1 MSRYPSRSVG
11 PVLRWYSAALPLAA
25 ALASVWVAVFVATH
39 DGNRWCNDNSFS
51 CSLYT
56 NLLVVVA
63 LGAATTYWYFGLRRG
78 LLLVRYRRQLRAYV
92 AAQAAQARGGELPAT
107 SQDVVTG
114 QVLAAHRDWR
124 TGPRVTLVVGSGKEA
139 TFVKV
144 VSQLTAS
151 GSWMV
156 PVPVGRVDSASPADL
171 LRSAKQEL
179 EVILLDID
187 VSQELV
193 EWFWRSLLRCQR
205 LLFVVEG
212 VERIAPSMPSAE
224 RELVVRRLFVSAR
237 QLHRPL
243 FGTSKPDLLDSPP
256 GSVFELPPVEAAV
269 IHRRLATVA
278 ALDEASLTMVSEAAI
293 GALATPYM
301 VERLVWMLRRAGD
314 ATVAALR
321 VAPEQARDLVLWQ
334 LLLAEQAVPGAVL
347 NPTTLQLVAFHLTMT
362 GRIEVAI
369 PDGDEWRRALAN
381 GVGTELPLPEP
392 TAAEVYSYVE
402 GGFLDAESNRSVLR
416 FASSDIQS
424 ALAAEHLV
432 TEPDRITAILPQL
445 AVNAT
450 ARNTVAN
457 ALRLD
462 DSVGGVHAALL
473 RALALGVPPA
483 SEAAG
488 LCLALRHPP
497 QTLSTGVEEQLAERL
512 TRTLADRISS
522 SSGPVLSR
530 AGQRDAVDTLNRSV
544 RRDAE
549 QQLLLALHSSQFP
562 VRLSVALA
570 LLRRSSPDALLDGVT
585 EWINQA
591 ESPTA
596 SGVQHQLS
604 LALWFC
610 AYLREQD
617 SDGRGIGLYAR
628 GAQLARGANPLLFET
643 SLCRGFKFAAW
654 THPRRDPDLEA
665 VELLDSGMVRFWYSR
680 VSLVHALG
688 IRLAS
693 RRTAMGSVNPAG
705 ESVARAEQALRRT
718 TSDAHPLVR
727 EAASL
732 TYTGVLAGRPPE
744 SFSWLAE
751 TDIARSNTRLDD
763 AVQRLL
769 GDISLFLTLIYC
781 AEPWPDELW
790 QQISATT
797 DLPLCIRRPADRQRH
812 MLGGCPPECPF
823 GLCPYPGPARRGR
836 GHGELS
842 GAFCRI
848 QADLALALRR
858 APWQE
863 KHRGHELAA
872 FWFFAEEH
880 LANRNGWEINL

>member
-1 MSRYPSRSVG
+1 MARYPSRSVG
-11 PVLRWYSAALPLAA
+11 PVLRWYSAVLPLVVAVAA
-25 ALASVWVAVFVATH
+25 VCVAVFFATRG
-39 DGNRWCNDNSFS
+39 GNRWCNENSFA
-51 CSLYT
+51 CSLHT

-63 LGAATTYWYFGLRRG
+63 IGAATTYWYFGLRRG

-92 AAQAAQARGGELPAT
+92 DAQAPRTRAGDLVAT
-107 SQDVVTG
+107 GQDVVVG

-139 TFVKV
+139 AFVKV

-171 LRSAKQEL
+171 LRSAKEEL
-179 EVILLDID
+179 EVILLDIN
-187 VSQELV
+187 VSQEQI

-205 LLFVVEG
+205 LLFVVDG

-237 QLHRPL
+237 QLRRPL

-256 GSVFELPPVEAAV
+256 GSVFELPGVEAAV

-278 ALDEASLTMVSEAAI
+278 ALDEVSSTMVSEAAI
-293 GALATPYM
+293 GALATPYL
-301 VERLVWMLRRAGD
+301 VERLVWLLRRAGD

-347 NPTTLQLVAFHLTMT
+347 TSTALQRVAFHLTTT

-369 PDGDEWRRALAN
+369 PDGDEWRRALA
-381 GVGTELPLPEP
+381 GEVDAELPLPEP
-392 TAAEVYSYVE
+392 TAAEIYSYVE
-402 GGFLDAESNRSVLR
+402 GGFLDAESHRSVLR
-416 FASSDIQS
+416 FASSDIQ
-424 ALAAEHLV
+424 AVLAAEHLAA
-432 TEPDRITAILPQL
+432 EPDLITAILPQL

-450 ARNTVAN
+450 ARNAVAN
-457 ALRLD
+457 ALRLND
-462 DSVGGVHAALL
+462 GLGGVHAALL
-473 RALALGVPPA
+473 RALARRVPPA

-497 QTLSTGVEEQLAERL
+497 ATLSSGVEEQLAKRL
-512 TRTLADRISS
+512 TFMLADRISS
-522 SSGPVLSR
+522 SRGPVLSR
-530 AGQRDAVDTLNRSV
+530 AGQRDAVDTLDRFV

-549 QQLLLALHSSQFP
+549 QQLLPALHSSQFP
-562 VRLSVALA
+562 VRLSAALA
-570 LLRRSSPDALLDGVT
+570 LLRRGGSDGLLDGVT

-596 SGVQHQLS
+596 SGDQFQLT

-617 SDGRGIGLYAR
+617 SDGRGSGLYAR
-628 GAQLARGANPLLFET
+628 GAQLARGGNPLLLEQ

-654 THPRRDPDLEA
+654 THPRRDPDPEA
-665 VELLDSGMVRFWYSR
+665 VGLLDSGTVRFWYSR

-693 RRTAMGSVNPAG
+693 RHPALRSVDPAG
-705 ESVARAEQALRRT
+705 DSVARAEQTLRRT

-732 TYTGVLAGRPPE
+732 TLAGVLAGRPPE

-751 TDIARSNTRLDD
+751 TDMARSNTQLDV

-769 GDISLFLTLIYC
+769 GDTSLFLTLIYC

-790 QQISATT
+790 QQISADT
-797 DLPLCIRRPADRQRH
+797 DLPLCIRRPADRQRT
-812 MLGGCPPECPF
+812 MRDGCPPECPY

-836 GHGELS
+836 GGGELS

-848 QADLALALRR
+848 QADLALTLGC

-872 FWFFAEEH
+872 FWLYAEEH
-880 LANRNGWEINL
+880 LATRDGWEINL

>member
-1 MSRYPSRSVG
+1 MARYLSRSVG
-11 PVLRWYSAALPLAA
+11 PVLRWYSAVLPLVAA
-25 ALASVWVAVFVATH
+25 VAAVCVAVFVATH
-39 DGNRWCNDNSFS
+39 GGNRWCNDNSFS
-51 CSLYT
+51 CALHT
-56 NLLVVVA
+56 DLLVVVA
-63 LGAATTYWYFGLRRG
+63 IGAATTYWYFGLRRG

-92 AAQAAQARGGELPAT
+92 DAQAPQARDGGLVAT
-107 SQDVVTG
+107 GQDVVAG

-139 TFVKV
+139 AFVKV

-179 EVILLDID
+179 EVILLDVN

-205 LLFVVEG
+205 LLFVVDG

-237 QLHRPL
+237 QLRRPL

-256 GSVFELPPVEAAV
+256 GSVFELPGVEAAV

-278 ALDEASLTMVSEAAI
+278 ALDEASLTMVSEAVV

-301 VERLVWMLRRAGD
+301 VERLVWLLRRAGD
-314 ATVAALR
+314 ATVVALR
-321 VAPEQARDLVLWQ
+321 VAPQQARDLVLWQ

-347 NPTTLQLVAFHLTMT
+347 TSTALQLVAFHLTTT

-369 PDGDEWRRALAN
+369 PDGDEWRRALAS
-381 GVGTELPLPEP
+381 GVDAELPLPEP
-392 TAAEVYSYVE
+392 TAAEIYSYVE

-416 FASSDIQS
+416 FASSDIQA
-424 ALAAEHLV
+424 ALAAEHLAA
-432 TEPDRITAILPQL
+432 EPDRITAILPQL
-445 AVNAT
+445 AINAT

-473 RALALGVPPA
+473 RALARGVPPA

-497 QTLSTGVEEQLAERL
+497 ATLSLGVEEQLAERL
-512 TRTLADRISS
+512 ALTLADRISS
-522 SSGPVLSR
+522 SSGSVLSW
-530 AGQRDAVDTLNRSV
+530 AGQRDAVDTLDRSV

-549 QQLLLALHSSQFP
+549 RQLLLALHSSQFP

-570 LLRRSSPDALLDGVT
+570 LLRRGSSDALLDGVT

-591 ESPTA
+591 ESPPA
-596 SGVQHQLS
+596 SGVQHQLN

-617 SDGRGIGLYAR
+617 SDGRGSGLYAR
-628 GAQLARGANPLLFET
+628 GAQLARGGNPLQFET

-665 VELLDSGMVRFWYSR
+665 VGLLDSGTVRFWYSR

-693 RRTAMGSVNPAG
+693 RRTALGSVDPAG
-705 ESVARAEQALRRT
+705 DSVARAEQALRRT

-727 EAASL
+727 EAAAL
-732 TYTGVLAGRPPE
+732 TYAGVAAGRPPE
-744 SFSWLAE
+744 AFSWLAE
-751 TDIARSNTRLDD
+751 TDMARSNTRLDD

-769 GDISLFLTLIYC
+769 GDTSLFLTLIYC

-790 QQISATT
+790 QQISAST

-812 MLGGCPPECPF
+812 MRGGCPPECPF

-836 GHGELS
+836 GRGELS

-848 QADLALALRR
+848 QADLALALGR

-872 FWFFAEEH
+872 FWFYAEEH
-880 LANRNGWEINL
+880 LANRDGWEINL